1 MTERGSLNFSFLLA
15 GIYMISSI
23 IALDAYPNLYLVISS
38 FLIGIILAFI
48 ITRAFLDLH
57 NSTKVVV
64 ATLLIYLSIN
74 ILIGLIKILP
84 HGG

>member
-23 IALDAYPNLYLVISS
+23 IALDTYPNLYLVISS

-48 ITRAFLDLH
+48 ITKAFLDLH

-74 ILIGLIKILP
+74 ILISLIKILP